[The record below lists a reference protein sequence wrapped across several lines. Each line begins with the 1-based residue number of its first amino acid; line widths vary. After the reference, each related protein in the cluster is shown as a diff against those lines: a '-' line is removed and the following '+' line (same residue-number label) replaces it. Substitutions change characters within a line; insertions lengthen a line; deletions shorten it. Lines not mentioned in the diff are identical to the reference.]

1 VVTAA
6 VVVAVV
12 VVVVV
17 VVMMLMSPANWDG
30 SRSGLGRGQR
40 FAILVG
46 GTGLSVAFFGLRFV
60 LVLVL
65 VLVLVIVILIVLVVM
80 TASTPVS
87 MSVAMAVSVSMRMT
101 MTMRTSLLVRSKH
114 PHLIAVLQ
122 YVISE
127 VPKYSLDST
136 HFPSALLFRRS
147 APPPPL

>member
-46 GTGLSVAFFGLRFV
+46 GTGLSVAFFGLRF
-60 LVLVL
+60 VL